1 MATVSAPVKRMRR
14 LRPAP
19 LWLSLLPAFLAYF
32 FLDFSLRLFYGAMS
46 DVSLWAWQ
54 PLVFTLLW
62 SGTMT
67 AIAALLPRTGR
78 RIFLLVTFVPFV
90 LLSITHCVL
99 YQLTG
104 TCFSFADLAYAGDG
118 ARFVSAAYFHL
129 KVGQWLSIA
138 VCLALMLSAVIFTP
152 QTHVGRRGGIAAAV
166 LAAACAAG
174 IFVVHTTQMPRGG
187 AVEHSEYLAWDNAES
202 HDTLADAYAEFT
214 NANRCLMFSG
224 LYQYTVRGAAVTL
237 WPQTTADTERIA
249 ELDAYYAA
257 HPKQAADTPLTGA
270 FAGKNLIM
278 MESVDDWLV
287 TPEYMPNLYR
297 LEQEGVDFRNYYA
310 PIFLAAATFNSE
322 FTANTGLIAPEYQV
336 RNSYYSEHALPYSLP
351 NRFRDAG
358 YRARSYH
365 AANPNIYNRG
375 QIHLNF
381 GYESYN
387 DYGDLGMD
395 DYMLDS
401 QLLRGYD
408 QIVSDEP
415 FFSFIITYS
424 GHGPYTTEQQ
434 NISEPHLDRARAVID
449 YSAVPYTTEAQ
460 KEEYTRAVAQAME
473 TDAFIGGLRERL
485 EADGH
490 AEDTVLMLFTD
501 HYCKYFSDAELISAI
516 KGTSNHNLLSNV
528 PFVIWTEGI
537 TPQVSEKTSARWTS
551 RRRSWTCSRW
561 TLTCAIISAMTC
573 SARTAAWSTSATT
586 RGMTARPT
594 TPAATTR
601 RTRPCWPCAGRCVS
615 SSMSR
620 RIRSAM
626 TTLPI
631 CSGAGS
637 SIRMNRN
644 AAKSAPNAM
653 HSGRFFDF
661 RGYPFMPGIRS
672 RIVLDSLTVTV
683 HAAECV
689 VPSAAVICR
698 ITDVEPTA
706 AAVAV
711 TE

>member
-1 MATVSAPVKRMRR
+1 MATVSAPVKRVRR

-19 LWLSLLPAFLAYF
+19 LWLSLLPAFLAYY

-46 DVSLWAWQ
+46 NVSLWAWQ

-78 RIFLLVTFVPFV
+78 RIFLLVTFVPFA
-90 LLSITHCVL
+90 LLTIAHCVL
-99 YQLTG
+99 CQLTG

-138 VCLALMLSAVIFTP
+138 VCLALMLCAVIFTP
-152 QTHVGRRGGIAAAV
+152 QTRVGRRGGIAAAV

-174 IFVVHTTQMPRGG
+174 IFAVHTVLMPKGG

-224 LYQYTVRGAAVTL
+224 LYQYTVRGAVVTI

-257 HPKQAADTPLTGA
+257 HPKQAADTPMTGA
-270 FAGKNLIM
+270 FAGKNLILIM

-297 LEQEGVDFRNYYA
+297 LEQEGVYFRNYYA

-322 FTANTGLIAPEYQV
+322 FTANTGMIAPEYQV

-358 YRARSYH
+358 YCARSFH
-365 AANPNIYNRG
+365 AANPSIYNRG

-387 DYGDLGMD
+387 DASVLDMD
-395 DYMLDS
+395 SYMLDA
-401 QLLRGYD
+401 QMLNGYD
-408 QIVSDEP
+408 RIVSDEP

-424 GHGPYTTEQQ
+424 GHGPYTEEQDT
-434 NISEPHLDRARAVID
+434 ISAPHLARARAVID
-449 YSAVPYTTEAQ
+449 YSTVPYTTEAQ

-490 AEDTVLMLFTD
+490 AEDTVLVLFTD
-501 HYCKYFSDAELISAI
+501 HYCKYFSDVEFISAI
-516 KGTSNHNLLSNV
+516 KGETDHNLLSNV

-537 TPQVSEKTSARWTS
+537 TPQVSEKYVSTMDIAPTIVDLFSLDADLRYYIGNDMFGPDGGVVYF
-551 RRRSWTCSRW
+551 RNY
-561 TLTCAIISAMTC
+561 
-573 SARTAAWSTSATT
+573 AWYDGKTYDT
-586 RGMTARPT
+586 GND
-594 TPAATTR
+594 
-601 RTRPCWPCAGRCVS
+601 
-615 SSMSR
+615 
-620 RIRSAM
+620 
-626 TTLPI
+626 
-631 CSGAGS
+631 GS
-637 SIRMNRN
+637 SNP
-644 AAKSAPNAM
+644 AVLAM
-653 HSGRFFDF
+653 REQVREQIDVSQDTF
-661 RGYPFMPGIRS
+661 RYDYFACLQRRGI
-672 RIVLDSLTVTV
+672 LNPD
-683 HAAECV
+683 E
-689 VPSAAVICR
+689 
-698 ITDVEPTA
+698 
-706 AAVAV
+706 
-711 TE
+711 

>member
-1 MATVSAPVKRMRR
+1 MATVSAPVERVRR

-32 FLDFSLRLFYGAMS
+32 LLDFSLRLFYGSMS

-78 RIFLLVTFVPFV
+78 RIFLLVTFVPLA
-90 LLSITHCVL
+90 LLTIAHCVL

-118 ARFVSAAYFHL
+118 ARFVSASYFRL
-129 KVGQWLSIA
+129 RKGEWFSLA
-138 VCLALMLSAVIFTP
+138 VCLAMMLCAVIFMP
-152 QTHVGRRGGIAAAV
+152 KAHVGRRGGIAAAV

-174 IFVVHTTQMPRGG
+174 ILVVHTTQMPQGG
-187 AVEHSEYLAWDNAES
+187 IVEHNEYFAWNNAAS
-202 HDTLADAYAEFT
+202 HDTLSETYAEFT

-237 WPQTTADTERIA
+237 WPQDTATDQRLA
-249 ELDAYYAA
+249 ELDDYYAS
-257 HPKQAADTPLTGA
+257 HPKEAADTPMTGA
-270 FAGKNLIM
+270 FAGKNLILIM

-287 TPEYMPNLYR
+287 TPEYMPNLWR
-297 LEQEGVDFRNYYA
+297 MEQEGLYFPNYYA
-310 PIFLAAATFNSE
+310 PMFLAAATFNSE

-336 RNSYYSEHALPYSLP
+336 RNSYYAEHALPYSLA
-351 NRFRDAG
+351 NLFCDAG

-424 GHGPYTTEQQ
+424 GHGPYTTEQH
-434 NISEPHLDRARAVID
+434 NISEPHLDRARTVID
-449 YSAVPYTTEAQ
+449 YSTVPYTTEAQ

-501 HYCKYFSDAELISAI
+501 HYCKYFSDVELISAI
-516 KGTSNHNLLSNV
+516 KGETDRNMLSNV

-537 TPQVSEKTSARWTS
+537 TPQVSEKYVSTMDIAPTVVDLFSLDADLRYYIGNDMFGPDGGVVYFRNYAWYDGKTYDTGNDAS
-551 RRRSWTCSRW
+551 SNPAVLAMRRQVREQLDVSQDTFRYDYF
-561 TLTCAIISAMTC
+561 AYQQ
-573 SARTAAWSTSATT
+573 R
-586 RGMTARPT
+586 RGILNP
-594 TPAATTR
+594 
-601 RTRPCWPCAGRCVS
+601 
-615 SSMSR
+615 
-620 RIRSAM
+620 
-626 TTLPI
+626 
-631 CSGAGS
+631 
-637 SIRMNRN
+637 
-644 AAKSAPNAM
+644 
-653 HSGRFFDF
+653 D
-661 RGYPFMPGIRS
+661 
-672 RIVLDSLTVTV
+672 
-683 HAAECV
+683 E
-689 VPSAAVICR
+689 
-698 ITDVEPTA
+698 
-706 AAVAV
+706 
-711 TE
+711 

>member
-1 MATVSAPVKRMRR
+1 MATVSAPVKRARR

-19 LWLSLLPAFLAYF
+19 LWLSLLLAFLAYF
-32 FLDFSLRLFYGAMS
+32 LLDFSLRLFYGSMS

-78 RIFLLVTFVPFV
+78 RIFLLVTFVPFA
-90 LLSITHCVL
+90 LLTIAHCVL

-152 QTHVGRRGGIAAAV
+152 KTHVGRRGGIAAAV

-224 LYQYTVRGAAVTL
+224 LYQYTVRGAVVTL
-237 WPQTTADTERIA
+237 WPQDTADTERIA
-249 ELDAYYAA
+249 ELDDYYAS
-257 HPKQAADTPLTGA
+257 HPKQAADTPMTGA
-270 FAGKNLIM
+270 FAGKNLILIM

-287 TPEYMPNLYR
+287 TPEYMPNLYC
-297 LEQEGVDFRNYYA
+297 LEQEGVYFRNYYA

-322 FTANTGLIAPEYQV
+322 FTANTGMIAPEYQV

-358 YRARSYH
+358 YCARSFH
-365 AANPNIYNRG
+365 AANPSIYNRG

-434 NISEPHLDRARAVID
+434 NISEPHLEQARAAID
-449 YSAVPYTTEAQ
+449 YSTVPYTTEAQ

-501 HYCKYFSDAELISAI
+501 HYCKYFSDAELIEAI
-516 KGTSNHNLLSNV
+516 KGTSDHNMLSNV

-537 TPQVSEKTSARWTS
+537 TPQVSEKYVSTMDIAPTIVDLFSLDADLRYYIGNDMFGPDGGVVYFRNYAWYDGKTYDTGNDAS
-551 RRRSWTCSRW
+551 SNPAVLAMRRQVREQLDASQDTFRYDYFAY
-561 TLTCAIISAMTC
+561 LQ
-573 SARTAAWSTSATT
+573 R
-586 RGMTARPT
+586 RGILNP
-594 TPAATTR
+594 
-601 RTRPCWPCAGRCVS
+601 
-615 SSMSR
+615 
-620 RIRSAM
+620 
-626 TTLPI
+626 
-631 CSGAGS
+631 
-637 SIRMNRN
+637 
-644 AAKSAPNAM
+644 
-653 HSGRFFDF
+653 D
-661 RGYPFMPGIRS
+661 
-672 RIVLDSLTVTV
+672 
-683 HAAECV
+683 E
-689 VPSAAVICR
+689 
-698 ITDVEPTA
+698 
-706 AAVAV
+706 
-711 TE
+711 

>member
-1 MATVSAPVKRMRR
+1 MATVSAPVKRTRR

-46 DVSLWAWQ
+46 NVSLWAWQ

-78 RIFLLVTFVPFV
+78 RIFLLVTFVPFA
-90 LLSITHCVL
+90 LLTIAHCVL

-138 VCLALMLSAVIFTP
+138 VCLALMLCAVIFTP
-152 QTHVGRRGGIAAAV
+152 QTRPGRRGRIVAAV
-166 LAAACAAG
+166 LAVG
-174 IFVVHTTQMPRGG
+174 VFTVHTVLMPKGG

-224 LYQYTVRGAAVTL
+224 LYQYTVRGAVVTI

-249 ELDAYYAA
+249 ELDDYYAS
-257 HPKQAADTPLTGA
+257 HPKEAADTLMTGA
-270 FAGKNLIM
+270 FAGKNLILIM

-287 TPEYMPNLYR
+287 TPEHMPNLYR
-297 LEQEGVDFRNYYA
+297 LEQEGVYFRNYYA

-322 FTANTGLIAPEYQV
+322 FTANTGMIAPEYQV
-336 RNSYYSEHALPYSLP
+336 RNSYYTEHALPYSLA
-351 NRFRDAG
+351 NLFRDAG

-449 YSAVPYTTEAQ
+449 YSTVPYTTEAQ

-473 TDAFIGGLRERL
+473 TDAFIGGLRKQL

-516 KGTSNHNLLSNV
+516 KGEIDRNMLSNV

-537 TPQVSEKTSARWTS
+537 TPQVSEKYVSTMDIAPTIVDLFSLDADLRYYIGNDMFGPDGGVVYFRNYAWYDGKTYDTGNDAS
-551 RRRSWTCSRW
+551 TNPAVLAMREQVREQIDVSQDTFRYDYFAYLQRR
-561 TLTCAIISAMTC
+561 
-573 SARTAAWSTSATT
+573 
-586 RGMTARPT
+586 
-594 TPAATTR
+594 
-601 RTRPCWPCAGRCVS
+601 
-615 SSMSR
+615 
-620 RIRSAM
+620 
-626 TTLPI
+626 
-631 CSGAGS
+631 
-637 SIRMNRN
+637 
-644 AAKSAPNAM
+644 
-653 HSGRFFDF
+653 
-661 RGYPFMPGIRS
+661 GI
-672 RIVLDSLTVTV
+672 LNPD
-683 HAAECV
+683 E
-689 VPSAAVICR
+689 
-698 ITDVEPTA
+698 
-706 AAVAV
+706 
-711 TE
+711 

>member
-1 MATVSAPVKRMRR
+1 MATVSAPVKRARR

-46 DVSLWAWQ
+46 NVSLWAWQ

-78 RIFLLVTFVPFV
+78 RIFLLVTFVPFA
-90 LLSITHCVL
+90 LLTITHCVL

-138 VCLALMLSAVIFTP
+138 VCLALMLCAVIFTP
-152 QTHVGRRGGIAAAV
+152 QTHIGRRGGIAAAV

-187 AVEHSEYLAWDNAES
+187 IMEHNEYLAWNDAES
-202 HDTLADAYAEFT
+202 HDTLADAYAEFI

-224 LYQYTVRGAAVTL
+224 LYQYTVRGAVVTI

-257 HPKQAADTPLTGA
+257 HPKQAADTPMTGA
-270 FAGKNLIM
+270 FAGKNLILIM

-322 FTANTGLIAPEYQV
+322 FTANTGMIAPEYQV

-351 NRFRDAG
+351 NLFRDAG
-358 YRARSYH
+358 YRARSFH
-365 AANPNIYNRG
+365 AANPSIYNRG

-381 GYESYN
+381 GYESYS

-490 AEDTVLMLFTD
+490 AEDTVLVLFTD
-501 HYCKYFSDAELISAI
+501 HYCKYFSDTELIEAI
-516 KGTSNHNLLSNV
+516 KGTSDHNLLSNV

-537 TPQVSEKTSARWTS
+537 TPQVSEKYVSTMDIAPTIVDLFSLDTDLRYYIGNDMFGPDGGVVYFRNYAWYDGKTYDTGNDASTNPAVLVMREQVREQIDVSQDTF
-551 RRRSWTCSRW
+551 RSDYFAY
-561 TLTCAIISAMTC
+561 LQK
-573 SARTAAWSTSATT
+573 
-586 RGMTARPT
+586 
-594 TPAATTR
+594 
-601 RTRPCWPCAGRCVS
+601 
-615 SSMSR
+615 
-620 RIRSAM
+620 RSGE
-626 TTLPI
+626 TE
-631 CSGAGS
+631 
-637 SIRMNRN
+637 
-644 AAKSAPNAM
+644 AK
-653 HSGRFFDF
+653 
-661 RGYPFMPGIRS
+661 
-672 RIVLDSLTVTV
+672 
-683 HAAECV
+683 
-689 VPSAAVICR
+689 
-698 ITDVEPTA
+698 
-706 AAVAV
+706 
-711 TE
+711 

>member
-1 MATVSAPVKRMRR
+1 MATVSAPVKRARR

-46 DVSLWAWQ
+46 NVSLWAWQ

-67 AIAALLPRTGR
+67 AIAALLPCVGR
-78 RIFLLVTFVPFV
+78 RIFLLVTFVPFA
-90 LLSITHCVL
+90 LLTIAHCVL

-138 VCLALMLSAVIFTP
+138 VCLALMLCAVIFTP
-152 QTHVGRRGGIAAAV
+152 KARPGRRGGIAAAV

-174 IFVVHTTQMPRGG
+174 IFVVHTVLMPKGG

-224 LYQYTVRGAAVTL
+224 LYQYTVRGAVVTI
-237 WPQTTADTERIA
+237 WPQTTADTGRIA

-257 HPKQAADTPLTGA
+257 HPKQAADTPMTGA
-270 FAGKNLIM
+270 FAGKNLIFIM
-278 MESVDDWLV
+278 MESMDDWLV

-297 LEQEGVDFRNYYA
+297 LEQEGVYFRNYYA

-322 FTANTGLIAPEYQV
+322 FTANTGMIAPEYQV
-336 RNSYYSEHALPYSLP
+336 RNSYYAEHALPYSLP

-358 YRARSYH
+358 YCARSFH

-424 GHGPYTTEQQ
+424 GHGPYTEEQDT
-434 NISEPHLDRARAVID
+434 ISAPHLARARAVID
-449 YSAVPYTTEAQ
+449 YSTVPYTTEAQ

-501 HYCKYFSDAELISAI
+501 HYCKYFSDAEFISAI
-516 KGTSNHNLLSNV
+516 KGETDRNMLSNV

-537 TPQVSEKTSARWTS
+537 APQVYDKYVSTMDIAPTVVDLFSLDADLRYYIGNDMFGPDGGVVYFRNYAWYDGKTYDTGNDASSNPAVLAMREQVREQLDVSQDTFRYDYFACLQ
-551 RRRSWTCSRW
+551 RR
-561 TLTCAIISAMTC
+561 
-573 SARTAAWSTSATT
+573 
-586 RGMTARPT
+586 
-594 TPAATTR
+594 
-601 RTRPCWPCAGRCVS
+601 
-615 SSMSR
+615 
-620 RIRSAM
+620 
-626 TTLPI
+626 
-631 CSGAGS
+631 
-637 SIRMNRN
+637 
-644 AAKSAPNAM
+644 
-653 HSGRFFDF
+653 
-661 RGYPFMPGIRS
+661 GI
-672 RIVLDSLTVTV
+672 LNPD
-683 HAAECV
+683 E
-689 VPSAAVICR
+689 
-698 ITDVEPTA
+698 
-706 AAVAV
+706 
-711 TE
+711 

>member
-1 MATVSAPVKRMRR
+1 MATVSTPVKRVRR

-32 FLDFSLRLFYGAMS
+32 FLDFSLRLFYGSMS

-78 RIFLLVTFVPFV
+78 RIFLLVTFVPYA
-90 LLSITHCVL
+90 LLTIAHCVL

-138 VCLALMLSAVIFTP
+138 VCLALILCAVIFTP
-152 QTHVGRRGGIAAAV
+152 QTHVGRRGEIAAAV

-187 AVEHSEYLAWDNAES
+187 AVEHNEYLAWDNAES

-237 WPQTTADTERIA
+237 WPQDTATDQRIA

-257 HPKQAADTPLTGA
+257 HPKQAADTPMTGA
-270 FAGKNLIM
+270 FAGKNLILIM

-297 LEQEGVDFRNYYA
+297 LEQEGVYFRNYYA

-322 FTANTGLIAPEYQV
+322 FTANTGMIAPEYHV
-336 RNSYYSEHALPYSLP
+336 RNSYYAEHALPYSLA
-351 NRFRDAG
+351 NLFRDAG

-408 QIVSDEP
+408 RIVSDEP

-424 GHGPYTTEQQ
+424 GHGPYTEEQDT
-434 NISEPHLDRARAVID
+434 ISAPHLARARAVID
-449 YSAVPYTTEAQ
+449 YSTVPYTTEAQ

-501 HYCKYFSDAELISAI
+501 HYCKYFSDTELIEAI
-516 KGTSNHNLLSNV
+516 KGTGDHNLLSNV

-537 TPQVSEKTSARWTS
+537 TPQVSEKYVSTMDIAPTIVDLFSLDADLRYYIGNDMFGPDGGVVYFRNYAWYDGKTYDTGNDAS
-551 RRRSWTCSRW
+551 TNPAVLAMREQVREQIDISQDTFRYDYFAYLQRR
-561 TLTCAIISAMTC
+561 
-573 SARTAAWSTSATT
+573 
-586 RGMTARPT
+586 
-594 TPAATTR
+594 
-601 RTRPCWPCAGRCVS
+601 
-615 SSMSR
+615 
-620 RIRSAM
+620 
-626 TTLPI
+626 
-631 CSGAGS
+631 
-637 SIRMNRN
+637 
-644 AAKSAPNAM
+644 
-653 HSGRFFDF
+653 
-661 RGYPFMPGIRS
+661 GI
-672 RIVLDSLTVTV
+672 LNPD
-683 HAAECV
+683 E
-689 VPSAAVICR
+689 
-698 ITDVEPTA
+698 
-706 AAVAV
+706 
-711 TE
+711 

>member
-1 MATVSAPVKRMRR
+1 MATVSAPVKRV
-14 LRPAP
+14 RPAP

-46 DVSLWAWQ
+46 NVSLWAWQ

-90 LLSITHCVL
+90 LLTIAHCVL

-138 VCLALMLSAVIFTP
+138 VCLALMLCAVIFTP
-152 QTHVGRRGGIAAAV
+152 KTHVGRRGGIAAAV

-187 AVEHSEYLAWDNAES
+187 AVEHSEYLAWDNAAS

-214 NANRCLMFSG
+214 NANRCLMLTG
-224 LYQYTVRGAAVTL
+224 LYQYTVRGAVVTL

-257 HPKQAADTPLTGA
+257 HPKQAADTPMTGA
-270 FAGKNLIM
+270 FAGKNLILIM

-297 LEQEGVDFRNYYA
+297 LEQEGVYFRNYYA

-322 FTANTGLIAPEYQV
+322 FTANTGMIAPEYQV
-336 RNSYYSEHALPYSLP
+336 RNSYYTEHALPYSLA
-351 NRFRDAG
+351 NLFRDAG
-358 YRARSYH
+358 YCARSFH
-365 AANPNIYNRG
+365 AANPSIYNRG
-375 QIHLNF
+375 EIHLNF

-408 QIVSDEP
+408 RIVSDEP

-424 GHGPYTTEQQ
+424 GHGPYTEEQDT
-434 NISEPHLDRARAVID
+434 ISAPHLARARAVID
-449 YSAVPYTTEAQ
+449 YSTVPYTTEAQ

-501 HYCKYFSDAELISAI
+501 HYCKYFSDTELIEAI
-516 KGTSNHNLLSNV
+516 KGETDRNLLSNV
-528 PFVIWTEGI
+528 PFVIWAEGI
-537 TPQVSEKTSARWTS
+537 TPQVSEKYVSTMDVAPTIVDLFSLDADLRYYIGNDMFGPDGGVVYFRNYAWYDGKTYDTGNDAS
-551 RRRSWTCSRW
+551 TNPAVLAMREQVREQIDISQDTFRYDYFAYLQRR
-561 TLTCAIISAMTC
+561 
-573 SARTAAWSTSATT
+573 
-586 RGMTARPT
+586 
-594 TPAATTR
+594 
-601 RTRPCWPCAGRCVS
+601 
-615 SSMSR
+615 
-620 RIRSAM
+620 
-626 TTLPI
+626 
-631 CSGAGS
+631 
-637 SIRMNRN
+637 
-644 AAKSAPNAM
+644 
-653 HSGRFFDF
+653 
-661 RGYPFMPGIRS
+661 GI
-672 RIVLDSLTVTV
+672 LNPD
-683 HAAECV
+683 E
-689 VPSAAVICR
+689 
-698 ITDVEPTA
+698 
-706 AAVAV
+706 
-711 TE
+711 

>member
-1 MATVSAPVKRMRR
+1 MATVSAPAKRAQR

-46 DVSLWAWQ
+46 NVSLWAWQ

-78 RIFLLVTFVPFV
+78 RIFLLVTFV
-90 LLSITHCVL
+90 LLALLTIAHCVL

-138 VCLALMLSAVIFTP
+138 VCLALMLCAVIFTP

-224 LYQYTVRGAAVTL
+224 LYQYTVRGAVVTI

-257 HPKQAADTPLTGA
+257 YPKQAADTPMTGA
-270 FAGKNLIM
+270 FAGKNLILIM

-297 LEQEGVDFRNYYA
+297 LEQEGVYFRNYYA

-336 RNSYYSEHALPYSLP
+336 RNSYYAEHALPYSLA
-351 NRFRDAG
+351 NLFRDAG

-375 QIHLNF
+375 EIHLNF

-408 QIVSDEP
+408 RIVSDEP

-424 GHGPYTTEQQ
+424 GHGPYTEEQDT
-434 NISEPHLDRARAVID
+434 ISAPHLARARAVID
-449 YSAVPYTTEAQ
+449 YSTVPYTTEAQ

-501 HYCKYFSDAELISAI
+501 HYCKYFSDVELISAI
-516 KGTSNHNLLSNV
+516 KGETDRNLLSNV

-537 TPQVSEKTSARWTS
+537 TPQVSEKYVSTMDIAPTIVDLFSLDADLRYYIGNDMFGPDGGVVYFRNYAWYDGKTYDTGNDAS
-551 RRRSWTCSRW
+551 SNPAVLAMREQVREQLDVSQDTFRYDYFAYLQRR
-561 TLTCAIISAMTC
+561 
-573 SARTAAWSTSATT
+573 
-586 RGMTARPT
+586 
-594 TPAATTR
+594 
-601 RTRPCWPCAGRCVS
+601 
-615 SSMSR
+615 
-620 RIRSAM
+620 
-626 TTLPI
+626 
-631 CSGAGS
+631 
-637 SIRMNRN
+637 
-644 AAKSAPNAM
+644 
-653 HSGRFFDF
+653 
-661 RGYPFMPGIRS
+661 GI
-672 RIVLDSLTVTV
+672 LNPD
-683 HAAECV
+683 E
-689 VPSAAVICR
+689 
-698 ITDVEPTA
+698 
-706 AAVAV
+706 
-711 TE
+711 

>member
-1 MATVSAPVKRMRR
+1 MATVSAPTKRAQR

-19 LWLSLLPAFLAYF
+19 LWLSLLLAFLAYF

-78 RIFLLVTFVPFV
+78 RIFLLVTFVPFA
-90 LLSITHCVL
+90 LLTIAHCVL

-138 VCLALMLSAVIFTP
+138 VCLALMLCAVIFTP

-174 IFVVHTTQMPRGG
+174 IFVVHTVLMPKGG

-257 HPKQAADTPLTGA
+257 HPKQAADTPMAGA
-270 FAGKNLIM
+270 FAGKNLILIM

-287 TPEYMPNLYR
+287 APEYMPNLYR
-297 LEQEGVDFRNYYA
+297 LEQEGVYFRNYYA

-336 RNSYYSEHALPYSLP
+336 RNSYYTEHALPYSLP
-351 NRFRDAG
+351 NRFRDAD
-358 YRARSYH
+358 YCVRSYH

-449 YSAVPYTTEAQ
+449 YSTVPYTTEAQ

-490 AEDTVLMLFTD
+490 AEDTVLVLFTD

-516 KGTSNHNLLSNV
+516 KGEIDRNMLSNV

-537 TPQVSEKTSARWTS
+537 TPQVSEKYVSTMDIAPTIVDLFSLDTDLRYYIGNDMFGPDGGVVYFRNYAWYDGKTYDTGNDASSNPTVLAMREQVREQIDISQDTFRYDYFAYLQ
-551 RRRSWTCSRW
+551 RR
-561 TLTCAIISAMTC
+561 
-573 SARTAAWSTSATT
+573 
-586 RGMTARPT
+586 
-594 TPAATTR
+594 
-601 RTRPCWPCAGRCVS
+601 
-615 SSMSR
+615 
-620 RIRSAM
+620 
-626 TTLPI
+626 
-631 CSGAGS
+631 
-637 SIRMNRN
+637 
-644 AAKSAPNAM
+644 
-653 HSGRFFDF
+653 
-661 RGYPFMPGIRS
+661 GI
-672 RIVLDSLTVTV
+672 LNPD
-683 HAAECV
+683 E
-689 VPSAAVICR
+689 
-698 ITDVEPTA
+698 
-706 AAVAV
+706 
-711 TE
+711 

>member
-1 MATVSAPVKRMRR
+1 MATVSAPVKRVRR

-19 LWLSLLPAFLAYF
+19 LWLSLLPAFLAYY

-78 RIFLLVTFVPFV
+78 RIFLLVTFVPFA
-90 LLSITHCVL
+90 LLTIAHCVL

-138 VCLALMLSAVIFTP
+138 VCLALMLCAVIFTP
-152 QTHVGRRGGIAAAV
+152 QTRVGRRGGIAAAV

-174 IFVVHTTQMPRGG
+174 IFAVHTVLMPKGG

-224 LYQYTVRGAAVTL
+224 LYQYTVRGAVVTI

-257 HPKQAADTPLTGA
+257 HPKQAADTPMTGA
-270 FAGKNLIM
+270 FAGKNLILIM

-297 LEQEGVDFRNYYA
+297 LEQEGVYFRNYYA

-322 FTANTGLIAPEYQV
+322 FTANTGMIAPEYQV

-358 YRARSYH
+358 YCTRSFH
-365 AANPNIYNRG
+365 AANPSIYNRG

-424 GHGPYTTEQQ
+424 GHGPYTEEQDT
-434 NISEPHLDRARAVID
+434 ISAPHLARACAVID
-449 YSAVPYTTEAQ
+449 YSTVPYTTEAQ

-516 KGTSNHNLLSNV
+516 KGETDRNMLSNV

-537 TPQVSEKTSARWTS
+537 TPQVYDKYVSTMDIAPTIVDLFSLDADLRYYIGNDKFGPDGGVVYFRNYAWYDGKTYDTGNDASSNPAVLAMREQVREQLDVSQDTFRYDYFACLQ
-551 RRRSWTCSRW
+551 RR
-561 TLTCAIISAMTC
+561 
-573 SARTAAWSTSATT
+573 
-586 RGMTARPT
+586 
-594 TPAATTR
+594 
-601 RTRPCWPCAGRCVS
+601 
-615 SSMSR
+615 
-620 RIRSAM
+620 
-626 TTLPI
+626 
-631 CSGAGS
+631 
-637 SIRMNRN
+637 
-644 AAKSAPNAM
+644 
-653 HSGRFFDF
+653 
-661 RGYPFMPGIRS
+661 GI
-672 RIVLDSLTVTV
+672 LNPD
-683 HAAECV
+683 E
-689 VPSAAVICR
+689 
-698 ITDVEPTA
+698 
-706 AAVAV
+706 
-711 TE
+711 

>member
-1 MATVSAPVKRMRR
+1 MATVSAPVKRVRH

-46 DVSLWAWQ
+46 NVSLWAWQ

-90 LLSITHCVL
+90 LLTIAHCVL

-152 QTHVGRRGGIAAAV
+152 KARPGRRGRIVAAV

-174 IFVVHTTQMPRGG
+174 IFVVHTVLMPKGG

-237 WPQTTADTERIA
+237 WPQDTATDQRIA
-249 ELDAYYAA
+249 ELDDYYAS
-257 HPKQAADTPLTGA
+257 HPKEAADTPMTGV
-270 FAGKNLIM
+270 FAGKNLIFIM
-278 MESVDDWLV
+278 MESMDDWFV

-297 LEQEGVDFRNYYA
+297 LEQEGVYFRNYYA

-322 FTANTGLIAPEYQV
+322 FTANTGMIAPEYQV
-336 RNSYYSEHALPYSLP
+336 RNSYYAEHALPYSLA
-351 NRFRDAG
+351 NLFRDAG

-490 AEDTVLMLFTD
+490 AEDTVLVLFTD
-501 HYCKYFSDAELISAI
+501 HYCKYFSDTELIEAI
-516 KGTSNHNLLSNV
+516 KGTSDHNLLSNV

-537 TPQVSEKTSARWTS
+537 TSQVSEKYVSTMDIAPTIVDLFSLDTDLRYYIGNDMFGPDGGVVYFRNYAWYDGKTYDTGNDASTNPAVLAMREQVREQIDISQDTF
-551 RRRSWTCSRW
+551 RSDYFAY
-561 TLTCAIISAMTC
+561 LQK
-573 SARTAAWSTSATT
+573 
-586 RGMTARPT
+586 
-594 TPAATTR
+594 
-601 RTRPCWPCAGRCVS
+601 
-615 SSMSR
+615 
-620 RIRSAM
+620 RSGE
-626 TTLPI
+626 TE
-631 CSGAGS
+631 
-637 SIRMNRN
+637 
-644 AAKSAPNAM
+644 AK
-653 HSGRFFDF
+653 
-661 RGYPFMPGIRS
+661 
-672 RIVLDSLTVTV
+672 
-683 HAAECV
+683 
-689 VPSAAVICR
+689 
-698 ITDVEPTA
+698 
-706 AAVAV
+706 
-711 TE
+711 

>member
-1 MATVSAPVKRMRR
+1 MATVSAPAKRAQR

-46 DVSLWAWQ
+46 NVPLWAWQ

-67 AIAALLPRTGR
+67 AIAALLPRMGR
-78 RIFLLVTFVPFV
+78 RIFLLVTFVPFA
-90 LLSITHCVL
+90 LLTIAHCVL

-138 VCLALMLSAVIFTP
+138 VCLALMLCAVIFTP

-224 LYQYTVRGAAVTL
+224 LYQYTVRGAVVTI

-257 HPKQAADTPLTGA
+257 HPKQAADTPMTGA
-270 FAGKNLIM
+270 FAGKNLILIM

-297 LEQEGVDFRNYYA
+297 MEQEGVYFRNYYA

-322 FTANTGLIAPEYQV
+322 FTANTGMIAPEYQV

-358 YRARSYH
+358 YCARSFH

-434 NISEPHLDRARAVID
+434 NISDPHLEQARAAID
-449 YSAVPYTTEAQ
+449 YSTVPYTTEAQ

-473 TDAFIGGLRERL
+473 TDAFIGGLCDRL

-490 AEDTVLMLFTD
+490 AEDTVLVLFTD
-501 HYCKYFSDAELISAI
+501 HYCKYFSDTELIEAI
-516 KGTSNHNLLSNV
+516 KGTSDHNLLSNV

-537 TPQVSEKTSARWTS
+537 TPQVYDKYVSTMDIAPTIVDLFSLDADLRYYIGNDMFGPDGGVVYFRNYAWYDGKTYDTGNDASTNPAVLAMREQVREQIDISQDTF
-551 RRRSWTCSRW
+551 RSDYFAY
-561 TLTCAIISAMTC
+561 LQK
-573 SARTAAWSTSATT
+573 
-586 RGMTARPT
+586 
-594 TPAATTR
+594 
-601 RTRPCWPCAGRCVS
+601 
-615 SSMSR
+615 
-620 RIRSAM
+620 RSGEIE
-626 TTLPI
+626 T
-631 CSGAGS
+631 
-637 SIRMNRN
+637 
-644 AAKSAPNAM
+644 K
-653 HSGRFFDF
+653 
-661 RGYPFMPGIRS
+661 
-672 RIVLDSLTVTV
+672 
-683 HAAECV
+683 
-689 VPSAAVICR
+689 
-698 ITDVEPTA
+698 
-706 AAVAV
+706 
-711 TE
+711 

>member
-1 MATVSAPVKRMRR
+1 MAPVSAPVKRARR

-46 DVSLWAWQ
+46 NVSLWAWQ

-78 RIFLLVTFVPFV
+78 RIFLLVTFVPFA
-90 LLSITHCVL
+90 LLTITHCVL

-138 VCLALMLSAVIFTP
+138 VCLALMLCAVIFTP
-152 QTHVGRRGGIAAAV
+152 QTHIGRRGGIAAAV

-187 AVEHSEYLAWDNAES
+187 IMEHNEYLAWNDAES
-202 HDTLADAYAEFT
+202 HDTLADAYAEFI

-224 LYQYTVRGAAVTL
+224 LYQYTVRGAVVTI

-257 HPKQAADTPLTGA
+257 HPKQAADTPMTGA
-270 FAGKNLIM
+270 FAGKNLILIM

-322 FTANTGLIAPEYQV
+322 FTANTGMIAPEYQV

-351 NRFRDAG
+351 NLFRDAG
-358 YRARSYH
+358 YRARSFH
-365 AANPNIYNRG
+365 AANPSIYNRG

-381 GYESYN
+381 GYESYS

-449 YSAVPYTTEAQ
+449 YSTVPYTTEAQ

-501 HYCKYFSDAELISAI
+501 HYCKYFSDTELIEAI
-516 KGTSNHNLLSNV
+516 KGTSDHNLLSNV

-537 TPQVSEKTSARWTS
+537 TPQVYDKYVSTMDIAPTVVDLFSLDADLRYYIGNDMFGPDGGVVYFRNYAWYDGKTYDTGNDASSNPAVLAM
-551 RRRSWTCSRW
+551 RRQVREQLDVSQDTFRYDYFAY
-561 TLTCAIISAMTC
+561 LQ
-573 SARTAAWSTSATT
+573 R
-586 RGMTARPT
+586 RG
-594 TPAATTR
+594 
-601 RTRPCWPCAGRCVS
+601 
-615 SSMSR
+615 
-620 RIRSAM
+620 I
-626 TTLPI
+626 L
-631 CSGAGS
+631 
-637 SIRMNRN
+637 N
-644 AAKSAPNAM
+644 
-653 HSGRFFDF
+653 
-661 RGYPFMPGIRS
+661 
-672 RIVLDSLTVTV
+672 LD
-683 HAAECV
+683 E
-689 VPSAAVICR
+689 
-698 ITDVEPTA
+698 
-706 AAVAV
+706 
-711 TE
+711 

>member
-1 MATVSAPVKRMRR
+1 MATVSAPVKRARR

-46 DVSLWAWQ
+46 NVSLWAWQ

-78 RIFLLVTFVPFV
+78 RIFLLVTFVPFA
-90 LLSITHCVL
+90 LLTIAHCVL

-138 VCLALMLSAVIFTP
+138 VCLALMLCAVIFTP

-257 HPKQAADTPLTGA
+257 HLKQAADTPMTGA
-270 FAGKNLIM
+270 FAGKNLILIM

-297 LEQEGVDFRNYYA
+297 LEQEGVYFRNYYA

-322 FTANTGLIAPEYQV
+322 FTANTGMIAPEYQV
-336 RNSYYSEHALPYSLP
+336 RNSYYAEHALPYSLA
-351 NRFRDAG
+351 NLFRDAG

-449 YSAVPYTTEAQ
+449 YSTVPYTTEAQ

-501 HYCKYFSDAELISAI
+501 HYCKYFSDAEFISAI
-516 KGTSNHNLLSNV
+516 KGETDRNMLSNV

-537 TPQVSEKTSARWTS
+537 TPQVSEKYVSTMDIAPTIVDLFSLDADLRYYIGNDMFGPDGGVVYFRNYAWYDGKTYDTGSDDAPDPAVLAVRRQAREQVDVSQDTFRS
-551 RRRSWTCSRW
+551 DYFAYLQRR
-561 TLTCAIISAMTC
+561 
-573 SARTAAWSTSATT
+573 
-586 RGMTARPT
+586 
-594 TPAATTR
+594 
-601 RTRPCWPCAGRCVS
+601 
-615 SSMSR
+615 
-620 RIRSAM
+620 
-626 TTLPI
+626 
-631 CSGAGS
+631 
-637 SIRMNRN
+637 
-644 AAKSAPNAM
+644 
-653 HSGRFFDF
+653 
-661 RGYPFMPGIRS
+661 GI
-672 RIVLDSLTVTV
+672 LNPD
-683 HAAECV
+683 E
-689 VPSAAVICR
+689 
-698 ITDVEPTA
+698 
-706 AAVAV
+706 
-711 TE
+711 

>member
-1 MATVSAPVKRMRR
+1 MATVSAPVKRTRR

-19 LWLSLLPAFLAYF
+19 LWLSLLLAFLAYF
-32 FLDFSLRLFYGAMS
+32 LLDFSLRLFYGSMS

-62 SGTMT
+62 SGAMT

-90 LLSITHCVL
+90 LLTIAHCVL

-138 VCLALMLSAVIFTP
+138 VCLALMLCAVIFTP

-174 IFVVHTTQMPRGG
+174 IFVVHTVLMPKGG

-202 HDTLADAYAEFT
+202 HDTLADAYAEFA

-224 LYQYTVRGAAVTL
+224 LYQYTVRGAVVTL

-257 HPKQAADTPLTGA
+257 HPKQAADTPMAGA
-270 FAGKNLIM
+270 FAGKNLILIM

-287 TPEYMPNLYR
+287 APEYMPNLYR
-297 LEQEGVDFRNYYA
+297 LEQEGVYFQNYYA

-322 FTANTGLIAPEYQV
+322 FTANTGMIAPEYQV

-351 NRFRDAG
+351 NLFRDAG
-358 YRARSYH
+358 YRARSFH
-365 AANPNIYNRG
+365 AANPSIYNRG
-375 QIHLNF
+375 EIHLNF
-381 GYESYN
+381 GYESYS

-424 GHGPYTTEQQ
+424 GHGPYTEEQDT
-434 NISEPHLDRARAVID
+434 ISAPHLARARAVID
-449 YSAVPYTTEAQ
+449 YSTVPYTTEAQ

-501 HYCKYFSDAELISAI
+501 HYCKYFSDAEFISAI
-516 KGTSNHNLLSNV
+516 KGETDRNMLSNV

-537 TPQVSEKTSARWTS
+537 TPQVYDKYVSTMDIAPTVVDLFSLDADLRYYIGNDMFGPDGGVVYFRNYAWYDGKTYDTGNDASSNPAVLAMREQAREQLDVSQDTFRYDYFACLQ
-551 RRRSWTCSRW
+551 RR
-561 TLTCAIISAMTC
+561 
-573 SARTAAWSTSATT
+573 
-586 RGMTARPT
+586 
-594 TPAATTR
+594 
-601 RTRPCWPCAGRCVS
+601 
-615 SSMSR
+615 
-620 RIRSAM
+620 
-626 TTLPI
+626 
-631 CSGAGS
+631 
-637 SIRMNRN
+637 
-644 AAKSAPNAM
+644 
-653 HSGRFFDF
+653 
-661 RGYPFMPGIRS
+661 GI
-672 RIVLDSLTVTV
+672 LNPD
-683 HAAECV
+683 E
-689 VPSAAVICR
+689 
-698 ITDVEPTA
+698 
-706 AAVAV
+706 
-711 TE
+711 

>member
-1 MATVSAPVKRMRR
+1 MATVSAPVKRVRR

-46 DVSLWAWQ
+46 NVPLWAWQ

-78 RIFLLVTFVPFV
+78 RIFLLVTFVPLA
-90 LLSITHCVL
+90 LLTIAHCVL

-138 VCLALMLSAVIFTP
+138 VCLALMLCAVIFTP
-152 QTHVGRRGGIAAAV
+152 KTHVGRRGGIAAAV

-174 IFVVHTTQMPRGG
+174 IFVVHTVLMPKGG
-187 AVEHSEYLAWDNAES
+187 AVEHSEYLAWDNAAS

-224 LYQYTVRGAAVTL
+224 LYQYTVRGAVVTL

-257 HPKQAADTPLTGA
+257 HPKQAADTPMTGA
-270 FAGKNLIM
+270 FAGKNLIFIM
-278 MESVDDWLV
+278 MESMDDWLV

-297 LEQEGVDFRNYYA
+297 LEQEGVYFRNYYA

-322 FTANTGLIAPEYQV
+322 FTANTGMIAPEYQV
-336 RNSYYSEHALPYSLP
+336 RNSYYTEHALPYSLP
-351 NRFRDAG
+351 NRFRGAG
-358 YRARSYH
+358 YCARSFH

-408 QIVSDEP
+408 RIVSDEP

-424 GHGPYTTEQQ
+424 GHGPYTEEQDT
-434 NISEPHLDRARAVID
+434 ISAPHLARARAVID
-449 YSAVPYTTEAQ
+449 YSTVPYTTEAQ

-473 TDAFIGGLRERL
+473 TDAFIGGLRKQL

-490 AEDTVLMLFTD
+490 AEDTVLVLFTD
-501 HYCKYFSDAELISAI
+501 HYCKYFSDTELIEAI
-516 KGTSNHNLLSNV
+516 KGTSDHNLLSNV

-537 TPQVSEKTSARWTS
+537 TPQVYDKYVSTMDIAPTIVDLFSLDADLRYYIGNDMFGPDGGVVYFRNYAWYDGKTYDTGNDASTNPAVLAMREQVREQIDVSQDTFRYDYFACLQ
-551 RRRSWTCSRW
+551 RR
-561 TLTCAIISAMTC
+561 
-573 SARTAAWSTSATT
+573 
-586 RGMTARPT
+586 
-594 TPAATTR
+594 
-601 RTRPCWPCAGRCVS
+601 
-615 SSMSR
+615 
-620 RIRSAM
+620 
-626 TTLPI
+626 
-631 CSGAGS
+631 
-637 SIRMNRN
+637 
-644 AAKSAPNAM
+644 
-653 HSGRFFDF
+653 
-661 RGYPFMPGIRS
+661 GI
-672 RIVLDSLTVTV
+672 LNPD
-683 HAAECV
+683 E
-689 VPSAAVICR
+689 
-698 ITDVEPTA
+698 
-706 AAVAV
+706 
-711 TE
+711 

>member
-1 MATVSAPVKRMRR
+1 MATVSAPVKRVRR

-46 DVSLWAWQ
+46 NVSLWAWQ

-67 AIAALLPRTGR
+67 AITALLPRTGR
-78 RIFLLVTFVPFV
+78 RIFLLVTFVPFA
-90 LLSITHCVL
+90 LLTIAHCVL

-138 VCLALMLSAVIFTP
+138 VCLALMLCAVIFTP
-152 QTHVGRRGGIAAAV
+152 QTHVGRRGGIEAAV

-174 IFVVHTTQMPRGG
+174 IFVVHTTQMPRGS

-224 LYQYTVRGAAVTL
+224 LYQYTVRGAVVTI

-257 HPKQAADTPLTGA
+257 HPKQAADTPMTGA
-270 FAGKNLIM
+270 FAGKNLILIM

-297 LEQEGVDFRNYYA
+297 LEQEGVYFRNYYA

-322 FTANTGLIAPEYQV
+322 FTANTGMIAPEYQV
-336 RNSYYSEHALPYSLP
+336 RNSYYAEHALPYSLA
-351 NRFRDAG
+351 NQFRDAG
-358 YRARSYH
+358 YCARSYH

-401 QLLRGYD
+401 QLLHGYD

-424 GHGPYTTEQQ
+424 GHGPYTEEQDT
-434 NISEPHLDRARAVID
+434 ISAPHLARARAVID
-449 YSAVPYTTEAQ
+449 YSTVPYTTEAQ

-501 HYCKYFSDAELISAI
+501 HYCKYFSDAELIEAI
-516 KGTSNHNLLSNV
+516 KGTSDHNMLSNV

-537 TPQVSEKTSARWTS
+537 TPQVSEKYVSTMDIAPTIVDLFSLDADLRYYIGNDMFGQDGGMVYFRNYAWYDGKTYDTGS
-551 RRRSWTCSRW
+551 DDAPDPAVLAMRRQVREQLDVSQDTFRYDYFACLQR
-561 TLTCAIISAMTC
+561 
-573 SARTAAWSTSATT
+573 
-586 RGMTARPT
+586 RGILNP
-594 TPAATTR
+594 
-601 RTRPCWPCAGRCVS
+601 
-615 SSMSR
+615 
-620 RIRSAM
+620 
-626 TTLPI
+626 
-631 CSGAGS
+631 
-637 SIRMNRN
+637 
-644 AAKSAPNAM
+644 
-653 HSGRFFDF
+653 D
-661 RGYPFMPGIRS
+661 
-672 RIVLDSLTVTV
+672 
-683 HAAECV
+683 E
-689 VPSAAVICR
+689 
-698 ITDVEPTA
+698 
-706 AAVAV
+706 
-711 TE
+711 

>member
-1 MATVSAPVKRMRR
+1 MATVSAPVKRVRH

-46 DVSLWAWQ
+46 NVSLWAWQ

-90 LLSITHCVL
+90 LLTITHCVL

-138 VCLALMLSAVIFTP
+138 VCLALMLCAVIFTP
-152 QTHVGRRGGIAAAV
+152 QTRVGRRGGIAAAV
-166 LAAACAAG
+166 MAAACAAG

-187 AVEHSEYLAWDNAES
+187 IMEHNEYLAWNDAES

-224 LYQYTVRGAAVTL
+224 LYQYTVRGAVVTI

-257 HPKQAADTPLTGA
+257 HPKQAADTPMTGA
-270 FAGKNLIM
+270 FAGKNLILIM

-297 LEQEGVDFRNYYA
+297 LEQEGVYFRNYYA

-322 FTANTGLIAPEYQV
+322 FTANTGMIAPEYQV
-336 RNSYYSEHALPYSLP
+336 RNSYYSEHVLPYSLP

-358 YRARSYH
+358 YCARSFH

-434 NISEPHLDRARAVID
+434 NISDPHLEQARAAID
-449 YSAVPYTTEAQ
+449 YSTVPYTTEAQ

-501 HYCKYFSDAELISAI
+501 HYCKYFSDTELIEAI
-516 KGTSNHNLLSNV
+516 KGTGDHNLLSNV

-537 TPQVSEKTSARWTS
+537 TPQVYDKYVSTMDIAPTVMDLFSLDADLRYYIGNDMFGQDGGVVYFRNYAWYDGKTYDTGNDASTNPAVLAMREQVREQIDISQDTFRYDYFAYLQ
-551 RRRSWTCSRW
+551 RR
-561 TLTCAIISAMTC
+561 
-573 SARTAAWSTSATT
+573 
-586 RGMTARPT
+586 
-594 TPAATTR
+594 
-601 RTRPCWPCAGRCVS
+601 
-615 SSMSR
+615 
-620 RIRSAM
+620 
-626 TTLPI
+626 
-631 CSGAGS
+631 
-637 SIRMNRN
+637 
-644 AAKSAPNAM
+644 
-653 HSGRFFDF
+653 
-661 RGYPFMPGIRS
+661 GI
-672 RIVLDSLTVTV
+672 LNPD
-683 HAAECV
+683 E
-689 VPSAAVICR
+689 
-698 ITDVEPTA
+698 
-706 AAVAV
+706 
-711 TE
+711 

>member
-1 MATVSAPVKRMRR
+1 MATVSAPVKRARR

-46 DVSLWAWQ
+46 NVSLWAWQ

-78 RIFLLVTFVPFV
+78 RIFLLVTFVPFA
-90 LLSITHCVL
+90 LLTITHCVL

-138 VCLALMLSAVIFTP
+138 VCLALMLCAVIFTP
-152 QTHVGRRGGIAAAV
+152 QTHIGRRGGIAAAV

-187 AVEHSEYLAWDNAES
+187 IMEHNEYLAWNDAES

-224 LYQYTVRGAAVTL
+224 LYQYTVRGAVVTI

-257 HPKQAADTPLTGA
+257 HPKQAADTPMTGA
-270 FAGKNLIM
+270 FAGKNLILIM

-297 LEQEGVDFRNYYA
+297 LEQEGVYFRNYYA

-322 FTANTGLIAPEYQV
+322 FTANTGMIAPEYQV
-336 RNSYYSEHALPYSLP
+336 RNSYYAEHALPYSLA
-351 NRFRDAG
+351 NLFRDAG
-358 YRARSYH
+358 YCARSYH

-449 YSAVPYTTEAQ
+449 YSTVPYTTEAQ

-473 TDAFIGGLRERL
+473 TDAFIGGLRKRL

-490 AEDTVLMLFTD
+490 AEDTVLVLFTD
-501 HYCKYFSDAELISAI
+501 HYCKYFSDTELIEAI
-516 KGTSNHNLLSNV
+516 KGTSDHNLLSNV

-537 TPQVSEKTSARWTS
+537 TPQVYDKYVSTMDIAPTIVDLFSLDADLRYYIGNDMFGPDGGVVYFRNYAWYDGKTYDTGNDASTNPAVLAMREQVREQIDISQDTFRYDYFAYLQ
-551 RRRSWTCSRW
+551 RR
-561 TLTCAIISAMTC
+561 
-573 SARTAAWSTSATT
+573 
-586 RGMTARPT
+586 
-594 TPAATTR
+594 
-601 RTRPCWPCAGRCVS
+601 
-615 SSMSR
+615 
-620 RIRSAM
+620 
-626 TTLPI
+626 
-631 CSGAGS
+631 
-637 SIRMNRN
+637 
-644 AAKSAPNAM
+644 
-653 HSGRFFDF
+653 
-661 RGYPFMPGIRS
+661 GI
-672 RIVLDSLTVTV
+672 LNPD
-683 HAAECV
+683 E
-689 VPSAAVICR
+689 
-698 ITDVEPTA
+698 
-706 AAVAV
+706 
-711 TE
+711 

>member
-1 MATVSAPVKRMRR
+1 MATVSAPAKRVRR

-46 DVSLWAWQ
+46 NVSLWAWQ

-67 AIAALLPRTGR
+67 AIAALLPCVGR
-78 RIFLLVTFVPFV
+78 RIFLLVTFVPFA
-90 LLSITHCVL
+90 LLTIAHCVL

-104 TCFSFADLAYAGDG
+104 ACFSFADLAYAGDG

-138 VCLALMLSAVIFTP
+138 VCLALMLCAVIFTP
-152 QTHVGRRGGIAAAV
+152 KARPGRRGGIAAAV

-174 IFVVHTTQMPRGG
+174 IFVVHTVLMPKGG

-224 LYQYTVRGAAVTL
+224 LYQYTVRGAVVTI
-237 WPQTTADTERIA
+237 WPQTTADTGRIA

-257 HPKQAADTPLTGA
+257 HPKQAADTPMTGA
-270 FAGKNLIM
+270 FAGKNLIFIM
-278 MESVDDWLV
+278 MESMDDWLV

-297 LEQEGVDFRNYYA
+297 LEQEGVYFRNYYA

-322 FTANTGLIAPEYQV
+322 FTANTGMIAPEYQV
-336 RNSYYSEHALPYSLP
+336 RNSYYAEHALPYSLP

-358 YRARSYH
+358 YCARSFH

-424 GHGPYTTEQQ
+424 GHGPYTEEQDT
-434 NISEPHLDRARAVID
+434 ISAPHLARARAVID
-449 YSAVPYTTEAQ
+449 YSTVPYTTEAQ

-490 AEDTVLMLFTD
+490 AEDTVLVLFTD
-501 HYCKYFSDAELISAI
+501 HYCKYFSDVELISAI
-516 KGTSNHNLLSNV
+516 KGETDRNMLSNV

-537 TPQVSEKTSARWTS
+537 TPQVSEKYVSTMDIAPTIVDLFSLNANLRYYIGNDMFGPDGGVVYFRNYAWYDGKTYDTGNDAS
-551 RRRSWTCSRW
+551 SNPAVLAMREQVREQIDVSQDTFRYDYFAYLQRR
-561 TLTCAIISAMTC
+561 
-573 SARTAAWSTSATT
+573 
-586 RGMTARPT
+586 
-594 TPAATTR
+594 
-601 RTRPCWPCAGRCVS
+601 
-615 SSMSR
+615 
-620 RIRSAM
+620 
-626 TTLPI
+626 
-631 CSGAGS
+631 
-637 SIRMNRN
+637 
-644 AAKSAPNAM
+644 
-653 HSGRFFDF
+653 
-661 RGYPFMPGIRS
+661 GI
-672 RIVLDSLTVTV
+672 LNPD
-683 HAAECV
+683 E
-689 VPSAAVICR
+689 
-698 ITDVEPTA
+698 
-706 AAVAV
+706 
-711 TE
+711 

>member
-1 MATVSAPVKRMRR
+1 MATVSAPVKRVRR

-32 FLDFSLRLFYGAMS
+32 LLDFSLRLFYGAMS
-46 DVSLWAWQ
+46 NVSLWAWQ
-54 PLVFTLLW
+54 PLVFTQLW

-78 RIFLLVTFVPFV
+78 RIFLLVTFVPFA
-90 LLSITHCVL
+90 LLTIAHCVL

-138 VCLALMLSAVIFTP
+138 VCLALMLCAVIFTP
-152 QTHVGRRGGIAAAV
+152 KARPGRRGRIVAAV

-257 HPKQAADTPLTGA
+257 HPKEAADTPMTGA
-270 FAGKNLIM
+270 FAGKNLILIM

-297 LEQEGVDFRNYYA
+297 LEQEGVYFRNYYA

-322 FTANTGLIAPEYQV
+322 FTANTGMIAPEYQV
-336 RNSYYSEHALPYSLP
+336 RNSYYTEHALPYSLP

-358 YRARSYH
+358 YCARSFH
-365 AANPNIYNRG
+365 AANPSIYNRG

-381 GYESYN
+381 GYESYS

-408 QIVSDEP
+408 RIVSDEP

-424 GHGPYTTEQQ
+424 GHGPYTEEQDT
-434 NISEPHLDRARAVID
+434 ISAPHLARARAVID
-449 YSAVPYTTEAQ
+449 YSTVPYTTEAQ

-473 TDAFIGGLRERL
+473 TDAFIGGLRKQL

-490 AEDTVLMLFTD
+490 AEDTVLVLFTD
-501 HYCKYFSDAELISAI
+501 HYCKYFSDTELIEAI
-516 KGTSNHNLLSNV
+516 KGTGDHNLLSNV

-537 TPQVSEKTSARWTS
+537 TPQVSEKYVSTMDIAPTVVDLFSLDADLRYYIGNDMFGPDGGVVYFRNYAWYDGKTYDTGNDAS
-551 RRRSWTCSRW
+551 TNPAVLAMREQVREQIDVSQDTFRYDYFAYLQRR
-561 TLTCAIISAMTC
+561 
-573 SARTAAWSTSATT
+573 
-586 RGMTARPT
+586 
-594 TPAATTR
+594 
-601 RTRPCWPCAGRCVS
+601 
-615 SSMSR
+615 
-620 RIRSAM
+620 
-626 TTLPI
+626 
-631 CSGAGS
+631 
-637 SIRMNRN
+637 
-644 AAKSAPNAM
+644 
-653 HSGRFFDF
+653 
-661 RGYPFMPGIRS
+661 GI
-672 RIVLDSLTVTV
+672 LNPD
-683 HAAECV
+683 E
-689 VPSAAVICR
+689 
-698 ITDVEPTA
+698 
-706 AAVAV
+706 
-711 TE
+711 